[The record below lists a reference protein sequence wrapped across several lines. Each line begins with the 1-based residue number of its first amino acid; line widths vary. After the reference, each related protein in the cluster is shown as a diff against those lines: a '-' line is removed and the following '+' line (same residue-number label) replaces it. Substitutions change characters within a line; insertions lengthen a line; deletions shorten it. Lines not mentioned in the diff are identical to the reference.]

1 MPKSQRIDQI
11 IQEVRVA
18 LEDLYGKRLVHLVL
32 YGSYA
37 RGHAEEESDLDL
49 LVVLD
54 DFHDVGEELERMGE
68 IGTRLSLHYD
78 LTIAFL
84 PVREKDYRH
93 RLTPLLLNI
102 RREGIPV

>member
-1 MPKSQRIDQI
+1 MLRSQQIDQI
-11 IQEVRVA
+11 IHEVRAA
-18 LEDLYGKRLVHLVL
+18 LEDLYGRRLVHLVL

-37 RGHAEEESDLDL
+37 RGRAEEGSDLDL

-54 DFHDVGEELERMGE
+54 DFHDVGDELERMGE
-68 IGTRLSLHYD
+68 IGTQLSLHYD

-84 PVREKDYRH
+84 PVREKDYKH